1 MQPNL
6 SQQNAGQSRMLAEKC
21 GLSEVESRFL
31 DYLLGIHNPSYRDAG
46 VLVKETRISLGF
58 EQWEDF
64 ARLWRAAIDGI
75 SKYIDDHEPTIP
87 EKREQKWSMY
97 LALNKAECRR
107 AFLLTPD
114 YPVPVGGI
122 GRVVPEEEWL
132 ANKRRI
138 ADLLAKGLCPSCTN
152 SEKTKPKRIFSTRQ
166 EAAGFSRGYSELKS
180 ESIQRE
186 YECPG
191 GYGWHLTTQ
200 ASPGD
205 AVNPNTIS
213 AIVTYTNGV
222 SITVSVPSK
231 SLDDLS
237 VALLEHPETME
248 MTVADV
254 QWQENKDE

>member
-166 EAAGFSRGYSELKS
+166 EAAVSFSDG
-180 ESIQRE
+180 
-186 YECPG
+186 
-191 GYGWHLTTQ
+191 
-200 ASPGD
+200 
-205 AVNPNTIS
+205 
-213 AIVTYTNGV
+213 AIHF
-222 SITVSVPSK
+222 IIFP
-231 SLDDLS
+231 
-237 VALLEHPETME
+237 
-248 MTVADV
+248 
-254 QWQENKDE
+254 

>member
-1 MQPNL
+1 M
-6 SQQNAGQSRMLAEKC
+6 K
-21 GLSEVESRFL
+21 FL
-31 DYLLGIHNPSYRDAG
+31 DYVLGLVNPTYRDAG
-46 VLVKETRISLGF
+46 SLVKETRIALGF
-58 EQWEDF
+58 EHWGDF
-64 ARLWRAAIDGI
+64 ERLWNAALAGI
-75 SKYIDDHEPTIP
+75 PAYLNTQDAVIP
-87 EKREQKWSMY
+87 ETRDQRWSKY
-97 LALNKAECRR
+97 LALNKEQARR
-107 AFLLTPD
+107 AFLLSPD
-114 YPVPVGGI
+114 YPVPVGSI
-122 GRVVPEEEWL
+122 GQVIPEEEWL
-132 ANKRRI
+132 ANKKRI
-138 ADLLAKGLCPSCTN
+138 ADLLANNLCPYCTN
-152 SEKTKPKRIFSTRQ
+152 SGRTKHKRIFSSRQ